1 MTIASV
7 VLVPPI
13 LAFSLIFFRRVKIV
27 FKAADEAEG
36 RLTATIQE
44 NLSGIRVVRAFARQA
59 FERDKLAVRN
69 AEHRAAD
76 YRLYRVLA
84 LFWSAS
90 DLLCFAQKALV
101 LGLGLW
107 LLMRGELT
115 IGAFFFFLTAVAMFI
130 WPVRMSGRIL
140 ADLGKA
146 LVALGR
152 IDEILNAE
160 REEDPATPQLP
171 AGGYRGAI
179 TFENVS
185 FAYGEVGA
193 LHDVSLDVPAGG
205 TIALLG
211 PSGSGKSTI
220 VRLLLRLIDPDAG
233 RIIVDGVDLADIP
246 RKDARRAMAVVMQE
260 PFLYSKSLRDN
271 VTLAVPDVNED
282 AMVEATSEACV
293 HDAIERFEHGYDTL
307 VGERGVTLSGGQ
319 RQRVALARALLP
331 STAVLVLDDA
341 LSAVDTETESMI
353 LDALRRRRG
362 KQTTILIA
370 HRLSTLQHAE
380 QIVVLEHGRVVQ
392 SGTHDELIADE
403 GLYRRLWQIQQPA
416 DDALALPE
424 TKGAAR

>member
-1 MTIASV
+1 MEERLDALQASGFGG
-7 VLVPPI
+7 P
-13 LAFSLIFFRRVKIV
+13 
-27 FKAADEAEG
+27 
-36 RLTATIQE
+36 
-44 NLSGIRVVRAFARQA
+44 
-59 FERDKLAVRN
+59 
-69 AEHRAAD
+69 
-76 YRLYRVLA
+76 
-84 LFWSAS
+84 
-90 DLLCFAQKALV
+90 
-101 LGLGLW
+101 
-107 LLMRGELT
+107 
-115 IGAFFFFLTAVAMFI
+115 
-130 WPVRMSGRIL
+130 L

-160 REEDPATPQLP
+160 REQDPVTPRTP
-171 AGGYRGAI
+171 AGAGDRGAI
-179 TFENVS
+179 TFDGVS
-185 FAYGEVGA
+185 FAYGEVAA
-193 LHDVSLDVPAGG
+193 LHDVSFEVPAGG

-233 RIIVDGVDLADIP
+233 RIIVDGVDLASIP

-271 VTLAVPDVNED
+271 VTLAAPDVNEET
-282 AMVEATSEACV
+282 MVEATSEACV

-341 LSAVDTETESMI
+341 LSAVDTETESLI

-392 SGTHDELIADE
+392 AGTHETLIGEA
-403 GLYRRLWQIQQPA
+403 GLYRRLWEIQQPA
-416 DDALALPE
+416 GETFAHPE
-424 TKGAAR
+424 TKGASR